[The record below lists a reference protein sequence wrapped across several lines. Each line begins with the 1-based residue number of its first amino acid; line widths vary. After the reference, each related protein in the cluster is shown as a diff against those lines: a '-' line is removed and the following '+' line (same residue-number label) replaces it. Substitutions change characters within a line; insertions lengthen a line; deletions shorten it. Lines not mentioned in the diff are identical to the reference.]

1 MLVRELSLQIEIRR
15 HTQKFKRHR
24 FFREESRKSGRLV
37 CVTGVALGLARRT
50 GKIGGPTVHT
60 SLEIIT
66 DFLAHNR
73 MAMAGISR
81 DPANLSV
88 KLFQEL
94 TRRGYDVAPV
104 NPNLGEVE
112 GRRCFSRVQD
122 IEPPVEA
129 VLLMTSPEVTETVV
143 RDCAEAGVRTVWMYR
158 AGGKGSVS
166 QKALEFCQERGIRV
180 IPGECPFMFLPG
192 SAGVHRFHGFVR
204 KITGRYPRR
213 AA

>member
-1 MLVRELSLQIEIRR
+1 MP
-15 HTQKFKRHR
+15 
-24 FFREESRKSGRLV
+24 
-37 CVTGVALGLARRT
+37 A
-50 GKIGGPTVHT
+50 
-60 SLEIIT
+60 SLEVIS

-73 MAMAGISR
+73 IAIAGISR

-88 KLFQEL
+88 KLFEEL
-94 TRRGYDVAPV
+94 IRRGYEVAPV
-104 NPNLGEVE
+104 NPHLREVE
-112 GRRCFSRVQD
+112 GRRCFGRVQE

-129 VLLMTSPEVTETVV
+129 VLVMTSPEVTDAVV

-158 AGGKGSVS
+158 ATGKGSVS
-166 QKALEFCQERGIRV
+166 RKAVEFCQERGIQV
-180 IPGECPFMFLPG
+180 IPGECPFMFLPR